1 MMCNM
6 FETINT
12 VRINSINSKA
22 INEGGAGASKFSK
35 FGKSK
40 SRYEPDYSSE
50 KLKGVNY
57 IWCYEGKTS
66 DFCLT

>member
-57 IWCYEGKTS
+57 I
-66 DFCLT
+66 